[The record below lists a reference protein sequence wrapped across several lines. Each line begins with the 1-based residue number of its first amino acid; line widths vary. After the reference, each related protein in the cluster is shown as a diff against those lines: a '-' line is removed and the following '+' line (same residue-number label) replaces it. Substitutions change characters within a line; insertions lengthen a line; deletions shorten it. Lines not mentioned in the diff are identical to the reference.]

1 MKSKTQDNIN
11 ECSHS
16 REHVEAE
23 KNLIKAVNEMT
34 EQVERLREM
43 ELLQVLKHPWKL
55 VWYSLLKG
63 LMIGFGSVIGATV
76 LITIFVYLL
85 AELSN
90 IPVLGD
96 FLDNLLSKTET
107 TQQDTSKGNILLDQ
121 YNETK
126 KSLENNNK

>member
-1 MKSKTQDNIN
+1 MKNNMN

-16 REHVEAE
+16 MEHVKAE

-85 AELSN
+85 AELST

-96 FLDNLLSKTET
+96 FLDNILSKTET
-107 TQQDTSKGNILLDQ
+107 AQQDTAKGNILLDQ

-126 KSLENNNK
+126 KSLENINNQ